1 MTGLPANRILRLLTE
16 LKDAYQGFTWESF
29 LWAEC
34 GQHRS
39 PYRALVLFGLS
50 ARTRDAR
57 LVEMCRRFFRRFPD
71 AACSGRV

>member
-16 LKDAYQGFTWESF
+16 LKDAYQGFIWESF

-39 PYRALVLFGLS
+39 PYRALALFGLS
-50 ARTRDAR
+50 ARTR
-57 LVEMCRRFFRRFPD
+57 
-71 AACSGRV
+71 